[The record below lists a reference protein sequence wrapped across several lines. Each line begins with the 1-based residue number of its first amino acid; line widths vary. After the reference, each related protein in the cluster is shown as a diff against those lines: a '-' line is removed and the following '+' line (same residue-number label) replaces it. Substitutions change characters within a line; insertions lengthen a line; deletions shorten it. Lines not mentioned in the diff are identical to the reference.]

1 MDQLDSS
8 DGARGVLELLESQHR
23 PEARFDVAVILL
35 NDVVEILA
43 RADRDG
49 PQLDVVAVLT
59 RLLSQRGAP
68 NAIRCDQATEFTAE
82 ALDQWAYNNGIE
94 LDFYLPGKPT
104 DNAFA

>member
-1 MDQLDSS
+1 LNPSIGRRRD
-8 DGARGVLELLESQHR
+8 
-23 PEARFDVAVILL
+23 FDVAVILL

-68 NAIRCDQATEFTAE
+68 NAIRCDQGTEFTAE

-94 LDFYLPGKPT
+94 LDFSLPGKPT
-104 DNAFA
+104 VNAFA